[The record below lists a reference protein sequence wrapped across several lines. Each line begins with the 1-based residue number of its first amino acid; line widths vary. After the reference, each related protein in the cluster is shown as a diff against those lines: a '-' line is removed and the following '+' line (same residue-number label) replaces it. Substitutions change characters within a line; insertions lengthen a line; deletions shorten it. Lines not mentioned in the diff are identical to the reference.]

1 MGVVL
6 VFMGE
11 YSHTLDAK
19 GRLIIPA
26 KFRHQLGDK
35 FVVTRWMEHALRAM
49 PMPIW
54 EKLETQLNELPLGK
68 KEARQFKRF
77 VLAGAMEAEIDK
89 QGRIIVPAN
98 LREYAGLEKDI
109 IVTGSGD
116 SFEIWQAVRWQA
128 YTSATAD
135 NFDEIAEGLVDF
147 DF

>member
-1 MGVVL
+1 M
-6 VFMGE
+6 FMGE
-11 YSHTLDAK
+11 YSHTLDTK

-54 EKLETQLNELPLGK
+54 EKLEEQLNALPLGK

-89 QGRIIVPAN
+89 QGRIILPAN
-98 LREYAGLEKDI
+98 LREYAGLEKDVT
-109 IVTGSGD
+109 VTGSGD
-116 SFEIWQAVRWQA
+116 SFEIWQTGKWQD

>member
-1 MGVVL
+1 M
-6 VFMGE
+6 FMGE

-98 LREYAGLEKDI
+98 LREYAGLEKDV

-116 SFEIWQAVRWQA
+116 SFEIWQAARWQS
-128 YTSATAD
+128 YT
-135 NFDEIAEGLVDF
+135 
-147 DF
+147 

>member
-1 MGVVL
+1 M
-6 VFMGE
+6 FMGE

-116 SFEIWQAVRWQA
+116 SFEIWQAARWPPHR
-128 YTSATAD
+128 SD
-135 NFDEIAEGLVDF
+135 H
-147 DF
+147 

>member
-1 MGVVL
+1 M
-6 VFMGE
+6 FMGE

-98 LREYAGLEKDI
+98 LREYAGLEKDV

-116 SFEIWQAVRWQA
+116 SFEIWQAARWQA